1 MIKKE
6 LVIDLEKEP
15 NFEFASLM
23 ESITLNYRGHSITP
37 HMNHSGELVYKVKSH
52 SQDYPVMHNIKSVK
66 MAKVWIDNSIKRMV
80 AFKPFTA
87 YMEQGGRIMLIK
99 VNSISK
105 DGKEF
110 NATLANEDGERYISG
125 ERFTVKKF
133 AKLYKLS
140 QKNKAI
146 VQKIRAQEKT
156 KAIAQSTIYKLE
168 QELESDDTV
177 GNYFREMKKEPETS
191 IEPNG

>member
-37 HMNHSGELVYKVKSH
+37 HMNRSGELVYKVKSH

-66 MAKVWIDNSIKRMV
+66 ISKMWIDNAIKRTV

-99 VNSISK
+99 VNSLSK
-105 DGKEF
+105 DGTEF

-133 AKLYKLS
+133 AKLYKLNP
-140 QKNKAI
+140 KNKAI
-146 VQKIRAQEKT
+146 VQKIRAQERT